1 MIMRSEIVLRWVAL
15 GSAIVLLFAPVGERT
30 YWEQWGQGIS
40 RVYDSTPYDFLAL
53 LAGVVALFSLVAA
66 LLSLPHRRPMVLG
79 IAAAAF
85 AVTAASY
92 GFYWM
97 EASRGVFR
105 SEGQVY
111 VPEGWTVHPMTGYRE
126 FTIAAGVG
134 AASAL
139 VLAINS
145 LRQRDGK

>member
-85 AVTAASY
+85 AVT
-92 GFYWM
+92 
-97 EASRGVFR
+97 
-105 SEGQVY
+105 
-111 VPEGWTVHPMTGYRE
+111 GWKPPGECSGAKAKCTSQR
-126 FTIAAGVG
+126 AGRC
-134 AASAL
+134 
-139 VLAINS
+139 I
-145 LRQRDGK
+145 R